1 MKNRITNDEFQENI
15 KSKNIDTIHEDLFV
29 DFKNKIIKDTEIR
42 IKQKLSS
49 QIDIRESIQKEE
61 MMNTVISDQ
70 QSNEWNYF
78 RKIVNDL

>member
-1 MKNRITNDEFQENI
+1 MKNRITNDEFQENLKKDEI
-15 KSKNIDTIHEDLFV
+15 NF
-29 DFKNKIIKDTEIR
+29 DFKIKEFKNRIVGIIK
-42 IKQKLSS
+42 KQLLTR
-49 QIDIRESIQKEE
+49 IDIRESIQKEE